1 MTAFAKV
8 YVGLELKARGMIIYI
23 ILWAEIK
30 LSSLWSLW
38 QDGKSGRSALHH
50 AVEADNLSMV
60 NCLLYECHADADA
73 MTLDEITPLHI
84 AAGRGM
90 ESIAALL
97 LAAGADPRMTNYEGE
112 SPLDVATSPQV
123 ITKEALYLKS
133 FRWRIT

>member
-1 MTAFAKV
+1 
-8 YVGLELKARGMIIYI
+8 
-23 ILWAEIK
+23 
-30 LSSLWSLW
+30 
-38 QDGKSGRSALHH
+38 
-50 AVEADNLSMV
+50 
-60 NCLLYECHADADA
+60 

-133 FRWRIT
+133 FR